1 MSFSPTHR
9 WSSRVVVVALVLVLG
24 LVASASARADTST
37 NWSGYAVTGTGA
49 FRSASATWVVP
60 TARCTPGHATDA
72 SIWVGLGGY
81 TDASQALEQAG
92 TDVDCGV
99 HGHAGYSAWYELWP
113 ADSVT
118 VSLPVHP
125 GDTITVTV
133 AVAGTRVKIDLL
145 DRTTG
150 ATAQHV
156 ASMPRPD
163 VSYAEWIV
171 EAPTVC
177 DNDDTHCTQPP
188 LTHFGTTTFTAATV
202 TTATRTGTIADPAWT
217 LSPITLDEPLSGT
230 VARAARAVAVGA
242 ATPSALSADGASF
255 AVRYHSAQPA
265 TRTLPARTP
274 RRLR

>member
-1 MSFSPTHR
+1 MSSSPTHR
-9 WSSRVVVVALVLVLG
+9 WSCRVVVVALVLVVG
-24 LVASASARADTST
+24 LAAAASARAETST
-37 NWSGYAVTGTGA
+37 NWSGYAATGAGA
-49 FRSASATWVVP
+49 FRSVSATWVVP
-60 TARCTPGHATDA
+60 TARCTPGRATDA
-72 SIWVGLGGY
+72 SIWIGLGGY

-113 ADSVT
+113 ADSIT
-118 VSLPVHP
+118 LSLPVHP

-133 AVAGTRVKIDLL
+133 AVVGTRVTFDLL

-156 ASMPRPD
+156 ASMRQPD

-177 DNDDTHCTQPP
+177 DNNDTHCTQPP
-188 LTHFGTTTFTAATV
+188 LTHFGTMTFTGATV
-202 TTATRTGTIADPAWT
+202 TTATRTATIADPAWT
-217 LSPITLDEPLSGT
+217 LSRITLNEPRSGT
-230 VARAARAVAVGA
+230 VARAASAVAAGG

-255 AVRYHSAQPA
+255 AVRYRRAQPA
-265 TRTLPARTP
+265 TGLT
-274 RRLR
+274 